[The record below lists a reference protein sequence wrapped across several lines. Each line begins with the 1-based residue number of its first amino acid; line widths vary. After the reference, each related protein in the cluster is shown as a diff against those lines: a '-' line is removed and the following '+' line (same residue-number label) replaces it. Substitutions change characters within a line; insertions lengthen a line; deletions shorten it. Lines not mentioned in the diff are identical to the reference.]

1 MSDERTR
8 FEVRKSHESVL
19 RPGGAFCGCFYIKG
33 ENRRTDW
40 FIEHLYTSKG
50 FLHHR

>member
-1 MSDERTR
+1 MSDEKTR

-19 RPGGAFCGCFYIKG
+19 RPGGILKG

-40 FIEHLYTSKG
+40 FIEHLYTPKG
-50 FLHHR
+50 FLRHR